1 MVKINIG
8 NGYYLVIGVFIVLV
22 IGVYVFMWIIWVD
35 VYNYYIIQLMK
46 NIEGVDVVYLNLNG
60 GIGEVIGIVVFMV
73 NEGDDVFI
81 EIYIQF
87 NGGYI
92 ISDVVGRLLFFGWKF
107 V

>member
-22 IGVYVFMWIIWVD
+22 IGVYVFMWIIWMD

-87 NGGYI
+87 NVGYI
-92 ISDVVGRLLFFGWKF
+92 LSYLVGRFLFFGWKF